1 VAENR
6 MVTKTRN
13 MIFATIGTQA
23 PFDRFVKI
31 LDELCKNID
40 EEIVCQTIQT
50 NYQAQ
55 NIKTVDFLPPDEF
68 DQYFKRARL
77 IIAHAGMGTII
88 SALRQKKPIIIVPRL
103 ASLKEHRNDHQMA
116 TAMRMHELGYVYVAY
131 DKTQLEELINQ
142 KDLKPLKDIGDFAS
156 TSLINSLINSIEQ

>member
-1 VAENR
+1 
-6 MVTKTRN
+6 

-142 KDLKPLKDIGDFAS
+142 KDLKPLKDIGEFES

>member
-1 VAENR
+1 
-6 MVTKTRN
+6 

-23 PFDRFVKI
+23 PFDRFVKM
-31 LDELCKNID
+31 LDELCKNIN
-40 EEIVCQTIQT
+40 EEVVCQTIQT
-50 NYQAQ
+50 NYQTQ

-68 DQYFKRARL
+68 NQYLEKARL

-88 SALRQKKPIIIVPRL
+88 SALKQKKPIIIVPRL

-131 DKTQLEELINQ
+131 DKAQLNELINR
-142 KDLKPLKDIGDFAS
+142 KDLKPLKEIGDFAS
-156 TSLINSLINSIEQ
+156 TSLINSLNKSIEL

>member
-1 VAENR
+1 
-6 MVTKTRN
+6 

-23 PFDRFVKI
+23 PFDRFVKM
-31 LDELCKNID
+31 LDELCKSIN
-40 EEIVCQTIQT
+40 EEVICQTIQT

-55 NIKTVDFLPPDEF
+55 NIKIVDFLPPDKF
-68 DQYFKRARL
+68 DQYFKKARL

-131 DKTQLEELINQ
+131 DKVQLNELINR
-142 KDLKPLKDIGDFAS
+142 KDLKPLKDIGDLAS
-156 TSLINSLINSIEQ
+156 TSLINSLKNSIER

>member
-1 VAENR
+1 
-6 MVTKTRN
+6 

-23 PFDRFVKI
+23 PFDRFVKM
-31 LDELCKNID
+31 LDELCKNIN
-40 EEIVCQTIQT
+40 EEVVCQTIQT

-68 DQYFKRARL
+68 NQYLEKSRL

-88 SALRQKKPIIIVPRL
+88 SALKQKKPIIIVPRL

-131 DKTQLEELINQ
+131 DKAQLNELINR
-142 KDLKPLKDIGDFAS
+142 KDLKPLKEIGDFAS
-156 TSLINSLINSIEQ
+156 TSLINSLNKSIEL

>member
-1 VAENR
+1 
-6 MVTKTRN
+6 

-23 PFDRFVKI
+23 PFDRFVKM
-31 LDELCKNID
+31 LDELCQNIN
-40 EEIVCQTIQT
+40 EEVVCQTIQT

-68 DQYFKRARL
+68 NQYLEKARL

-88 SALRQKKPIIIVPRL
+88 SALKQKKPIIIVPRL

-131 DKTQLEELINQ
+131 DKAQLNELINR
-142 KDLKPLKDIGDFAS
+142 KDLKPLKEIGDLAS
-156 TSLINSLINSIEQ
+156 TSLINSLNKSIEL

>member
-1 VAENR
+1 
-6 MVTKTRN
+6 
-13 MIFATIGTQA
+13 
-23 PFDRFVKI
+23 
-31 LDELCKNID
+31 
-40 EEIVCQTIQT
+40 
-50 NYQAQ
+50 
-55 NIKTVDFLPPDEF
+55 
-68 DQYFKRARL
+68 
-77 IIAHAGMGTII
+77 MGTII